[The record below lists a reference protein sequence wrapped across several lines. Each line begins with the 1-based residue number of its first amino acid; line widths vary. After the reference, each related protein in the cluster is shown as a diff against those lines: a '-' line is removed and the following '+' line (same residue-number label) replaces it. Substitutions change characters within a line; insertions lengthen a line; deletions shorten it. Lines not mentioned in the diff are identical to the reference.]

1 MSTQINIENYESFY
15 LDYLE
20 GNLNEEDSAALL
32 AFLEMHPDLI
42 VEDDALA
49 YLPEADFV
57 ALDNQAK
64 QGLKFPDTEQKIG
77 INNIEIFLI
86 ASVENQLSEA
96 KSQELQ
102 AFIQAN
108 PTYAEE
114 LSLYQRSR
122 LQADLSIVFEDKQRM
137 KKGGIIIPMYA
148 RFAAA
153 AVAASVVIA
162 FSVFNSGDDQ
172 PTQIASTDHK
182 QKQEIPAGEK
192 DPKSQKGTQEEVVH
206 VVKAYDPATEV
217 SQPSQPVQVALNGSA
232 PDPQQPV
239 QNGKTKTSEKEKSV
253 KLKAKPLKTI
263 SIIRPLFHNPVTPF
277 EPFAQQP
284 SVQEGNNSYAMVEM
298 KNPIQPITKRISE
311 VLKQDVE
318 FKTSKAAKKR
328 SGGFYL
334 KIGKFELSRKKYEN
348 ATSVASK

>member
-49 YLPEADFV
+49 YLPEAEFV

-96 KSQELQ
+96 KSKELQ

-108 PTYAEE
+108 PSYAEE

-182 QKQEIPAGEK
+182 QKQEVPAEAK
-192 DPKSQKGTQEEVVH
+192 DPESKKETQEVVH
-206 VVKAYDPATEV
+206 VVKAYDPSADV
-217 SQPSQPVQVALNGSA
+217 SQPSAPAQVALNGST
-232 PDPQQPV
+232 PDPQQPA
-239 QNGKTKTSEKEKSV
+239 QSGKTKTSEKEKSV

-277 EPFAQQP
+277 EPFAHQP
-284 SVQEGNNSYAMVEM
+284 SAQEDNSSYAMVEM

-311 VLKQDVE
+311 VIKQDVE

-348 ATSVASK
+348 ATSVAAK